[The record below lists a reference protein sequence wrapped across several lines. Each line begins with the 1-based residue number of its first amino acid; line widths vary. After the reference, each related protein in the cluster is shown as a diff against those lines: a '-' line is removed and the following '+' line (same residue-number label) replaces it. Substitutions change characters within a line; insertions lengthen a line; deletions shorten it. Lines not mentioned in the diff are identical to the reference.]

1 MPRHAPA
8 RNDNLSVAGDRLEYV
23 SRTAAVAAILF
34 DPLGAEALLDIP
46 DAEVGR
52 LFKTHLMKI
61 IGVASA
67 LNMDVSAIRE
77 EDEKQS
83 NRTKRRGWEFP
94 GLSDCSAANIERY
107 SLVLQ
112 GKLLPVRDF
121 CQAAGITERRLSKD
135 VASGRLFSVEF
146 EGEPYYPAFVLSDLF
161 ERKDFARV
169 VRRLGES
176 SGWSKWIFFTTSL
189 NSLTPL
195 QLLMRKEVK
204 RVLKAV
210 EDLGEQ

>member
-1 MPRHAPA
+1 MPGNAPA
-8 RNDNLSVAGDRLEYV
+8 GSDNLSVAGERLEYV

-34 DPLGAEALLDIP
+34 DPLGAEALLDVH

-52 LFKTHLMKI
+52 LFKAHLMRV

-67 LNMDVSAIRE
+67 LNMDVSSIRE
-77 EDEKQS
+77 EYEKQS
-83 NRTKRRGWEFP
+83 NRTRRRGWEFP
-94 GLSDCSAANIERY
+94 GLTDCSAANIERY

-112 GKLLPVRDF
+112 GKLLPLGDF
-121 CQAAGITERRLSKD
+121 CQASGITERRLSKD

-146 EGEPYYPAFVLSDLF
+146 AGEPYYPAFVLSDLVD
-161 ERKDFARV
+161 RKDFARV

-176 SGWSKWIFFTTSL
+176 SGWSKWRFFTTPL

-195 QLLMRKEVK
+195 QLLMRKEVE
-204 RVLKAV
+204 RVLTAA
-210 EDLGEQ
+210 EALDEQ